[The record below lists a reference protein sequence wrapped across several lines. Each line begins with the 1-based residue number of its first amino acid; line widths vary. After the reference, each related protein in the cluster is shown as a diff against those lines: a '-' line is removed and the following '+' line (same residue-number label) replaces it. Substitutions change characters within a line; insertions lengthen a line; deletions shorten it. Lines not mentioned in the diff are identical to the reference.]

1 MVNDTHELLE
11 ALSTTAAL
19 NRQSARSTPP
29 QLFRNED
36 IAALETE
43 KIWNQDWVCTGLA
56 SEIPDTGDYLTY
68 SIASEKIFCIRDTTG
83 RIRTFSNVCRH
94 RMMQLLEGSGQSK
107 RVTCPYHAW
116 TYDLDGN
123 LKIAGQMNEHK
134 TFEKNKTCLPEF
146 RTEIWHGWIYV
157 TLNESAP
164 PLSES
169 LSALDKVV
177 KRFNMSEYKH
187 IITQDHEWDTN
198 WKLLTENFM
207 EGYHL
212 PVAHKATVGAWM
224 PVNKVEFPA
233 KTYDAFTYQTFPK
246 ENDATYGRAH
256 KDNKVLK
263 GKWRNT
269 SVMPTVFPS
278 HMYVLAPDHFWY
290 LSLRPNGIGKV
301 MVRFGFAV
309 APEVY
314 AAIEDIDAW
323 TEEMLQF
330 FDQVNAEDQH
340 VVEGIFLGSESA
352 FAESGPL
359 SWLERSI
366 HDFQAYLAR
375 RLCSD
380 IA

>member
-1 MVNDTHELLE
+1 
-11 ALSTTAAL
+11 
-19 NRQSARSTPP
+19 
-29 QLFRNED
+29 
-36 IAALETE
+36 
-43 KIWNQDWVCTGLA
+43 
-56 SEIPDTGDYLTY
+56 
-68 SIASEKIFCIRDTTG
+68 
-83 RIRTFSNVCRH
+83 
-94 RMMQLLEGSGQSK
+94 MMQLLEGSGQSK

-116 TYDLDGN
+116 TYDLDGK

-263 GKWRNT
+263 GKWRHT